1 MKTTHARTARLLVGI
16 AILAGCA
23 APALPVVESNDNRVS
38 AGTLENGVLTLNL
51 VVAMARWYP
60 EDSGG
65 SFTEL
70 PVFVEEG
77 QRPQIP
83 APLIR
88 VPLGTRVR
96 VTVRNA
102 LADSV
107 VKVFGFNGATAG
119 ADSTTA
125 VAPGETQA
133 FDYAADAAGT
143 FLYSARSTTFE
154 NPEVSP
160 ETEQLAGALVVDA
173 PGERTDDRIIV
184 MNITSVQK
192 PDSTWREALAMN
204 GRSWPHTERFETTVG
219 DTLRWRIVNGSMRS
233 HPMHLHGAYFRVDAH
248 GTGTTDTTY
257 MPAQQRMVVTE
268 HMRPLHTMRITW
280 TPDEPGN
287 WLFHCHLSFHVV
299 AEARLDPPK
308 DGHMAMMSGDPGEHM
323 SGLVMGISVR
333 PRAGDAV
340 PDRSNARRLSLYVV
354 PGVASDTSRPRPIAL
369 MHPRDGRAPD
379 ASAVRAPSEM
389 IVLTRGEMTDITVHN
404 RLDEA
409 TAIHWHGLEL
419 ESWSDGVPGWS
430 GSGMAV
436 APPIAPADSFVARL
450 TLKRAG
456 TFIHH
461 THLNDVEQL
470 TTGLYGAL
478 VVLEPGERW
487 DPARDFVFVAGGNA
501 PIGQGVTVNGAS
513 TEPPIEMRVGQSYR
527 LRFINILPAGVL
539 PFQIRR
545 GDELA
550 EWRALAKDG
559 FALPAHQAVNGPALA
574 RLSVGM
580 TFDAEFTPR
589 AAGTYLLK
597 VPAPPTMTSY
607 ERQLIVR

>member
-1 MKTTHARTARLLVGI
+1 MKIPHARTARLLVGI
-16 AILAGCA
+16 AILSGCA
-23 APALPVVESNDNRVS
+23 APALPVVAPNDNRVS

-70 PVFVEEG
+70 PVFAEEG
-77 QRPQIP
+77 RGPQIP

-125 VAPGETQA
+125 VAPGEMQA
-133 FDYAADAAGT
+133 FDYAAVAAGT

-160 ETEQLAGALVVDA
+160 ETEQLTGALVVDA

-204 GRSWPHTERFETTVG
+204 GRSWPHTERIETTVG

-257 MPAQQRMVVTE
+257 APAQQRMVVTE

-287 WLFHCHLSFHVV
+287 WLFHCHLSYHVI
-299 AEARLDPPK
+299 AEARLDPPEE
-308 DGHMAMMSGDPGEHM
+308 GHVAMMSSDPGKHM

-333 PRAGDAV
+333 PRPSDVV
-340 PDRSNARRLSLYVV
+340 PDRSNARRLAMYVV
-354 PGVASDTSRPRPIAL
+354 PGIARDTHPQPMAF
-369 MHPRDGRAPD
+369 MHAHDGRAPD
-379 ASAVRAPSEM
+379 SIAVRTASEM

-430 GSGMAV
+430 GNGMKLAS
-436 APPIAPADSFVARL
+436 AIAPADSFVARL

-456 TFIHH
+456 TFIYH

-470 TTGLYGAL
+470 SAGLFGAL
-478 VVLEPGERW
+478 VVLEPGKRW
-487 DPARDFVFVAGGNA
+487 DPARDFVFVAGRNT
-501 PIGQGVTVNGAS
+501 PIGQEMTVNGAS
-513 TEPPIEMRVGQSYR
+513 TEPPIEMRVGRSYR
-527 LRFINILPAGVL
+527 LRFINIMPAGVL
-539 PFQIRR
+539 PFQIRH
-545 GDELA
+545 GEELA
-550 EWRALAKDG
+550 EWRPVAKDG
-559 FALPAHQAVNGPALA
+559 FSLPAQQAVTGPALA
-574 RLSVGM
+574 ELSVGM

-597 VPAPPTMTSY
+597 VPALPTMTPY
-607 ERQLIVR
+607 ERQLIVRR